1 MKGAPRARRRVP
13 SFDGVLAEVENED
26 RDPDRVTRPLAYP
39 FAAVDPPSETA
50 AGQATAA
57 WDQAFAWLEAVAEPV
72 KAAPAPAPAAP
83 FSDHPEVVAA
93 ELQLSEMTTLA
104 EISAARRRFMWA
116 NHPDRR
122 PDAPRDLANRRVAI
136 ANMLFDRAEAALA
149 ARRGRR

>member
-1 MKGAPRARRRVP
+1 MKAAPRARRRVS
-13 SFDGVLAEVENED
+13 SFDGVLAEIENED
-26 RDPDRVTRPLAYP
+26 RDPERVARPLAYP
-39 FAAVDPPSETA
+39 FAAVDPPGEA

-57 WDQAFAWLEAVAEPV
+57 WDQAFAWLDVAAESV
-72 KAAPAPAPAAP
+72 QAAPSSPAPAAP

-93 ELQLSEMTTLA
+93 ELRLSEMTTLA

-149 ARRGRR
+149 AKRRRG